1 MIRINLLPVRAA
13 KKKES
18 IRFQL
23 TVAGLATFL
32 VAAVSIAS
40 YLVVGSEAS
49 SLNGQIA
56 AGNQELTDLKM
67 KIGELS
73 RIKEQKRIVEE
84 KLRIITQLETG
95 RTGPVK
101 LLKNI
106 SEAIPQKAWMKS
118 LKDESF
124 QITIEGYASDDEV
137 VAEFMRGL
145 QKTNMGTVELDVAQR
160 VVEKEA
166 GAEVVN
172 FIIRLEK
179 QKPARETK

>member
-1 MIRINLLPVRAA
+1 
-13 KKKES
+13 
-18 IRFQL
+18 
-23 TVAGLATFL
+23 
-32 VAAVSIAS
+32 
-40 YLVVGSEAS
+40 
-49 SLNGQIA
+49 
-56 AGNQELTDLKM
+56 M